1 MTLQLNVVAL
11 FNLIFWYTLD
21 SCEPKDS
28 SLVSCAPPAD
38 GATECENAADCVFT
52 AGQPGS
58 CSHSFH
64 GDEAALPP
72 TEAECLALE
81 PPGEW
86 SAPTQGES
94 LSLSL
99 SRAPRVSST
108 LTCETQRHISHC
120 VSNFFLRDCRQLCAD
135 GSGRL
140 PGVAG

>member
-58 CSHSFH
+58 CSHSLH

-99 SRAPRVSST
+99 SLSCSRASR
-108 LTCETQRHISHC
+108 QQHSH
-120 VSNFFLRDCRQLCAD
+120 LRDTASHLTLCLELFLT
-135 GSGRL
+135 RL
-140 PGVAG
+140 QAAVR